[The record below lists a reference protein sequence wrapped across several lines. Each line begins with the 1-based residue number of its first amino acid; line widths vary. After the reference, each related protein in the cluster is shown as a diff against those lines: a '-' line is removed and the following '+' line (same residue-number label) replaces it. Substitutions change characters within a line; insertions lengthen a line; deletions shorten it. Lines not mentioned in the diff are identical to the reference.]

1 MTLQKASPPSAVEVG
16 GRLYPIRTDFRFALI
31 LLERIRENCPV
42 PECDFIYDGE
52 PPPDRAAGLAAV
64 AAWLVPKIGPPR
76 PSPARSSDILIDYEE
91 DAALIFAAFWEQYGI
106 DLFDEKL
113 RLHWHKFLALLYG
126 LHGTRL
132 NEAQEYRA
140 YRPRKGDP
148 PEYRREMLR
157 LKEMWRLE
165 ERLTPEEQ
173 AQLDAFQAQL
183 KG

>member
-1 MTLQKASPPSAVEVG
+1 MTLQKAALPSSIEAG
-16 GRLYPIRTDFRFALI
+16 GRQYPIKTDFRFALI
-31 LLERIRENCPV
+31 LLERIRENCEV
-42 PECDFIYDGE
+42 GECDFMYEGE
-52 PPPDRAAGLAAV
+52 PPADRAAGLSAI

-76 PSPARSSDILIDYEE
+76 PSSMKSSDILVDYEE

-140 YRPRKGDP
+140 YKPRKGDP

-165 ERLTPEEQ
+165 ERLTAEEQ
-173 AQLDAFQAQL
+173 AKLDGFQSKL
-183 KG
+183 KR